1 MDQDAVMATLS
12 DLIQDVFNDPDLAIG
27 PTTSAADIAGW
38 DSMTHITLIVAIEQA
53 FGIRFRT
60 SEMDGLHDVGELAA
74 LVVAKR
80 AVAAV

>member
-1 MDQDAVMATLS
+1 MATLS
-12 DLIQDVFNDPDLAIG
+12 DLFRDVFDDPDLVIG

-38 DSMTHITLIVAIEQA
+38 DSMTHISLIVAIEQA

-74 LVVAKR
+74 LVAAKR
-80 AVAAV
+80 AVTAV